1 MPRPKGSKNKPKE
14 PKYEFNRTQGGMVV
28 KVKMEKQVENTPQT
42 RDSHRGWI
50 NFGQRNMY
58 PLELSNLY
66 YNSPTHKACVDF
78 EVSSIVGE
86 GIDYEA
92 MQMDGT
98 KLYPNYQETWDEFIS
113 KIALDYSLFGS
124 YAFQIIRNKDGRT
137 YSFYHQPITDV
148 RCSPRDEDG
157 VITSYWI
164 SSDWSAQA
172 KYPPIELPAFGF
184 QEDEEIKSGKP
195 YLFVYST
202 YSPDIN
208 YYQLPQYASALK
220 PIQTEIELLR
230 FDLRSVLNNFTASG
244 VLSMNRIDDDDE
256 RKMVLDNVEAMF
268 TGSDS
273 ANSLMITFKNSDEE
287 NPVTFTKFDKDVN
300 NVNLFGETNERLVDR
315 IVSAH
320 RIPTKALIGLNVDSA
335 MLGGEGN
342 LINVAYNLYL
352 KTKGQ
357 NDRNAIVNTINK
369 MLKLNGIDTKLVLK
383 PLNFNLTETM
393 PKVNDTNTTNEVGTT
408 SSNDEEREYSN
419 NNNLMHSI

>member
-1 MPRPKGSKNKPKE
+1 MPRPKGSKNKPKT
-14 PKYEFNRTQGGMVV
+14 PKYEIFKKDNSLLV
-28 KVKMEKQVENTPQT
+28 KVKLEKQVENTPVM
-42 RDSHRGWI
+42 RDSRRGWI
-50 NFGQRNMY
+50 NYGIRNMY

-78 EVSSIVGE
+78 EVASIVGD
-86 GIDYEA
+86 GVDYEA
-92 MQMDGT
+92 MQADES
-98 KLYPNYQETWDEFIS
+98 KLYPNYQETWNEFIS
-113 KIALDYSLFGS
+113 KIALDYCLFGS

-137 YSFYHQPITDV
+137 FSYYHQPIADV

-164 SSDWSAQA
+164 SADWSAQS
-172 KYPPIELPAFGF
+172 KFPPIEIKAFGF
-184 QEDEEIKSGKP
+184 QDDEEIKSGKP

-208 YYQLPQYASALK
+208 YYQIPQYASSIKA
-220 PIQTEIELLR
+220 IQTEIELVR
-230 FDLRSVLNNFTASG
+230 YDLRSVLNNFTASG
-244 VLSMNRIDDDDE
+244 VLTMNRIDDDEE
-256 RKMVLDNVEAMF
+256 RKMVLENVEAMF

-273 ANSLMITFKNSDEE
+273 ANSLMITFKENDEQ

-300 NVNLFGETNERLVDR
+300 NVNLFDGTNERLVNR

-320 RIPTKALIGLNVDSA
+320 RIPSKALIGLNVDSA

-352 KTKGQ
+352 KTKGT

-369 MLKLNGIDTKLVLK
+369 MLQLNGIDQKIVLK
-383 PLNFNLTETM
+383 PLSFNLTTENVGTAA
-393 PKVNDTNTTNEVGTT
+393 TNTNVNVGNTNE
-408 SSNDEEREYSN
+408 NDEERITN
-419 NNNLMHSI
+419 NNGTL